1 MKSLLRF
8 LLAAVA
14 VVLIAVALWLGVK
27 KQNRSGTASNDPRP
41 RMFAG
46 NALPGFLHA
55 GTDIKPDST
64 LYTFTNGTSVSKIEV
79 LEQIEPSDAA
89 TLMQDGVMGIQAL
102 YANALSPYPGD
113 ISNKVETDPA
123 YRPRLI
129 QVTND
134 AVPFTCFLLYA
145 NDRLGYG
152 ATTKDSVK
160 FKSLMGWLYC
170 AARKEFLK
178 VKLFVP
184 LAMSDRDL
192 EALFFSLRCPS
203 A

>member
-1 MKSLLRF
+1 MKSLPRF

-14 VVLIAVALWLGVK
+14 VVLIAAALWLGVK
-27 KQNRSGTASNDPRP
+27 KQNPGGPASNDPRP

-46 NALPGFLHA
+46 HALPGFLLA
-55 GTDIKPDST
+55 GTDTKPDSI

-79 LEQIEPSDAA
+79 LEQIEPPDAA

-113 ISNKVETDPA
+113 LSNKVETDPA
-123 YRPRLI
+123 YRPRLL
-129 QVTND
+129 QLTND

-160 FKSLMGWLYC
+160 YKSLMGWLYC
-170 AARKEFLK
+170 AARKEFFK
-178 VKLFVP
+178 VKMFVP
-184 LAMSDRDL
+184 LAMSDREL
-192 EALFFSLRCPS
+192 EAMFFSLRCPS